1 MKLSRGKIALYL
13 CGTFLGVTLL
23 LSLALFLVA
32 KYHLDRMEKSAL
44 DDSVPVQALD
54 AVSQDLAKLDGVKA
68 LAEAA
73 QVESLIDPA
82 HDAGSILNA
91 ALPWQRGQ
99 SQPSAML
106 ELPLGVREL
115 LDSWGGMWPTNILG
129 APLQGVEFGWMSRL
143 LSFSYWQLEEPQ
155 ARDTV
160 GMSDPVLAQGTDPTY
175 EALPDL
181 GLLSTWIKLRLASV
195 IQHPSADQ
203 RALHE
208 IQHLA
213 GLAFTSQRMSVI
225 QAGITW
231 HELVRDAEDYA
242 RGIGVTLNLPPGFMT
257 RSEMSL
263 ARRAIPAQM
272 AYLDLAV
279 KPEVAER
286 IFPRDKRHLGMCAA
300 LRQRL
305 PALQWEETLLGS
317 TYPEAFQGLNLVVE
331 RLAGQ
336 CRPAPESAGLL
347 NQDRV
352 PPLLLTKGGVLDRW
366 FLKVPYLRKIFGL
379 TLLGLV
385 RPRDLEP
392 YGVMARQI

>member
-1 MKLSRGKIALYL
+1 MKLSRSKIALYL

-32 KYHLDRMEKSAL
+32 KYHLDRIEKTAL
-44 DDSVPVQALD
+44 DDSGPVQALD
-54 AVSQDLAKLDGVKA
+54 AVLQDLAKLDLVKA
-68 LAEAA
+68 QAEAA
-73 QVESLIDPA
+73 QLESLIDPA
-82 HDAGSILNA
+82 RDAGSVLNA
-91 ALPWQRGQ
+91 ALPWQRGYT
-99 SQPSAML
+99 QPSPIL

-115 LDSWGGMWPTNILG
+115 VDSWGPMWPTHILR
-129 APLQGVEFGWMSRL
+129 APLKEVEFGWMNRL
-143 LSFSYWQLEEPQ
+143 LSCAYWQLEEPH
-155 ARDTV
+155 AMNGV
-160 GMSDPVLAQGTDPTY
+160 GVSDPVLAQGTDPTY

-181 GLLSTWIKLRLASV
+181 GLLSTWIKLRLASI
-195 IQHPSADQ
+195 IQHPSADPH
-203 RALHE
+203 ALHE

-213 GLAFTSQRMSVI
+213 DLAFTSQRMSVI
-225 QAGITW
+225 QAGISW
-231 HELVRDAEDYA
+231 HELARDAEDYA

-257 RSEMSL
+257 RTEMSL

-286 IFPRDKRHLGMCAA
+286 IFPRDKQHLGMCAA

-317 TYPEAFQGLNLVVE
+317 SYPEAFQGLNLVVE
-331 RLAGQ
+331 RLAVQ
-336 CRPAPESAGLL
+336 CRPAPEWAGLL
-347 NQDRV
+347 HNDRV

-366 FLKVPYLRKIFGL
+366 FLKVPFLRKVFGL

-385 RPRDLEP
+385 RSRDLEP
-392 YGVMARQI
+392 YGVMAQQI